1 MITNHHTEM
10 LSQLVSRYARAR
22 TKAVQRSR
30 ITQHDAA
37 VLLDAYG
44 EGIEHAMRVF
54 LQEDMFQPDEA
65 VDQLK
70 AQVAQALVD
79 LDPAYVLG
87 VQKT

>member
-1 MITNHHTEM
+1 MIDQLTHM
-10 LSQLVSRYARAR
+10 LFQLVKRYARAR
-22 TKAVQRSR
+22 KKAVQKGQL
-30 ITQHDAA
+30 TPHDAA

-54 LQEDMFQPDEA
+54 LQEDMFQPNEA

-70 AQVAQALVD
+70 AQVIQALVD

-87 VQKT
+87 AKKT